1 LGRGRVL
8 QAEKVDRATRASTI
22 RFWVVAVAPLVS
34 GTFPSYLMGTLAVS
48 MGADLG
54 FTTATLGLLTAMRF
68 VVAAAGSAQ
77 LGRLAERIGAAHGLR
92 IAAGT
97 VAVLA
102 AAVAAFVHDVWAL
115 AVILAVCGLALG
127 LVQPAADLWVAR
139 GISSDRQGFA
149 FGVKQAAVPAA
160 ALLAGL
166 AVPVVLEPFG
176 WRWVWALAAVFALLA
191 TCAIPLRTERTT
203 SRRAAGHPPAD
214 RRLAPLIWL
223 AATFAFGSVA
233 VVSVTT
239 FLVLAAVDQGMGEG
253 AAGVLFAVSSVV
265 GIVGRLL
272 FGRLADRTRRDL
284 LLVLAMLQVLGA
296 CVFILFALVS
306 GAWYFLAAPLAFAV
320 GLGWPGVLMLATV
333 RAYSAE
339 PASATSIVN
348 IGAYLGS
355 IGGPIAFGLIA
366 TRWGFAA
373 GWAYIV
379 ACLLLA
385 AAAALAGRSALRR
398 GPRITRSAECL
409 AAHI

>member
-1 LGRGRVL
+1 M
-8 QAEKVDRATRASTI
+8 
-22 RFWVVAVAPLVS
+22 VAVAPLVS

-54 FTTATLGLLTAMRF
+54 FTTATLGLLTALRF
-68 VVAAAGSAQ
+68 LVAAASSAP

-102 AAVAAFVHDVWAL
+102 AAVAAFVHDVWTL
-115 AVILAVCGLALG
+115 AVMLAMCGLALG

-149 FGVKQAAVPAA
+149 FGVKQAAVPAT

-166 AVPVVLEPFG
+166 AVPAVLEPFG
-176 WRWVWALAAVFALLA
+176 WRWVWALAAAFALLA
-191 TCAIPLRTERTT
+191 TLAVPLRNNRTT
-203 SRRAAGHPPAD
+203 TRRVTVHPPSDA
-214 RRLAPLIWL
+214 RFRPLIWL

-239 FLVLAAVDQGMGEG
+239 FLVLAAVDQGMTEG
-253 AAGVLFAVSSVV
+253 TAGVLFAVSSVV

-272 FGRLADRTRRDL
+272 FGRLADRTDRDL
-284 LLVLAMLQVLGA
+284 LLVLALLQVLGA
-296 CVFILFALVS
+296 GVFVLLALVDS
-306 GAWYFLAAPLAFAV
+306 AWYFLAAPLAFAV

-333 RAYSAE
+333 RAY
-339 PASATSIVN
+339 PAGPAAATSVVN

-355 IGGPIAFGLIA
+355 IGGPIGFGLIA
-366 TRWGFAA
+366 VNWGFAA
-373 GWAYIV
+373 GWAYVV
-379 ACLLLA
+379 ASLLVA
-385 AAAALAGRSALRR
+385 AAAALAGRAALRPAPSHTGTGRR
-398 GPRITRSAECL
+398 GAGP
-409 AAHI
+409 